1 MPIKNIITGQVV
13 TREKVE
19 RARVLRQKM
28 TPSETILWN
37 ELRGNKLGS
46 RFRRQQVIAGFIVDF
61 YCHEA
66 GLVIEVDG
74 GIHQLEGGLESDVR
88 RDQVLS
94 EMGLRVV
101 RFQNEEVG
109 GNLPV
114 VLKRIRDLI
123 SEGSVGK

>member
-19 RARVLRQKM
+19 RAREFRQNM
-28 TPSETILWN
+28 TSSETILWN